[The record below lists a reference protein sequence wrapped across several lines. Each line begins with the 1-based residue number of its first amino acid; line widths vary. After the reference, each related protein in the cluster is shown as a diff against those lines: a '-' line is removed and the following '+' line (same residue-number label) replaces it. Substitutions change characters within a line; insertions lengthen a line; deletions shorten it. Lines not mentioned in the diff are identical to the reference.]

1 MNAFTEPNFELMAP
15 RDLTGRMRRRS
26 LLAGVI
32 GAVALIIGV
41 FLDPAQFFRSYLL
54 GYVLWIGVTL
64 GCLALLMLQHLSGG
78 QWGFLIRRPCE
89 AATRNFLLMLVLFVP
104 LFFGLGHLYHW
115 SHASELAKDVILQN
129 KRMWLRTPWFVARV
143 FIYFFIWIAMSVL
156 LNRISLAQ
164 DRAGDDA
171 GERVNIR
178 RRLQGISGPG
188 LVIWALTVTFMS
200 VDWVMSLDPH
210 WASTIYGMLFM
221 AGQAL
226 SALSLMII
234 VLLIL
239 SKYPPFSEII
249 EPVHFHDL
257 GKLLLAFVMLWAY
270 FAYSQFL
277 IIWAGNLPEEI
288 PWYLGRTHGGYRIVA
303 FVIIMLH
310 FALPFAMLLSR
321 DLKRNARKLAM
332 VASLLIVM
340 RYLDLFWLIAPNPL
354 PGAEHGI
361 GFSWMDIAA
370 PLGIGG
376 LWLATFF
383 WQLEARPLVAVR
395 DPLFSTLVAKG
406 HAHE

>member
-1 MNAFTEPNFELMAP
+1 MNAFTQPNLELMAP
-15 RDLTGRMRRRS
+15 RELTGRMRRRS
-26 LLAGVI
+26 LIAGVI
-32 GAVALIIGV
+32 GAIAMVVGV
-41 FLDPAQFFRSYLL
+41 FVEPAQFFRSYLL
-54 GYVLWIGVTL
+54 GYVFWTGVTL

-89 AATRNFLLMLVLFVP
+89 AAIKNFPLMLVLFVP

-115 SHASELAKDVILQN
+115 AHASELAHDIVLRN
-129 KRMWLRTPWFVARV
+129 KVMWLRTPWFIARV
-143 FIYFFIWIAMSVL
+143 FIYFFAWIAMAAL
-156 LNRISLAQ
+156 LNRLSAAQ
-164 DRAGDDA
+164 DLAGDDVA
-171 GERVNIR
+171 ERVRIR
-178 RRLQGISGPG
+178 RRLTAISGPG
-188 LVIWALTVTFMS
+188 LVLWALTVTFMA

-221 AGQAL
+221 AGEAL
-226 SALSLMII
+226 SALSLLIV

-239 SKYPPFSEII
+239 KKYPPFSEIL

-277 IIWAGNLPEEI
+277 IIWAGNLPDEI
-288 PWYLGRTHGGYRIVA
+288 PWYLDRTHGAYRALALAIIV
-303 FVIIMLH
+303 LH

-332 VASLLIVM
+332 VASLLIIM

-354 PGAEHGI
+354 PGTEHGL

-370 PLGIGG
+370 PLAIGG
-376 LWLATFF
+376 IWMAIFF
-383 WQLEARPLVAVR
+383 WQLETRPLVPVR
-395 DPLFSTLVAKG
+395 DPLFNVLVAKE

>member
-1 MNAFTEPNFELMAP
+1 VNAFTHPNLELMAP
-15 RDLTGRMRRRS
+15 RELTGRMRRRS
-26 LLAGVI
+26 LVAGVI
-32 GAVALIIGV
+32 GAIALVIGV
-41 FLDPAQFFRSYLL
+41 LVDPAQFFRSYLL

-89 AATRNFLLMLVLFVP
+89 AATKNFPLMLVLFVP

-115 SHASELAKDVILQN
+115 AHASEVANDVVLRN
-129 KRMWLRTPWFVARV
+129 KVMWLRPPWFVARV
-143 FIYFFIWIAMSVL
+143 FLYFFAWIAMSVL
-156 LNRISLAQ
+156 LNRLSVAQ
-164 DRAGDDA
+164 DRGGEDTAG
-171 GERVNIR
+171 IR
-178 RRLQGISGPG
+178 RRLVAISGPG

-221 AGQAL
+221 AGEAL
-226 SALSLMII
+226 SALSLMIV

-239 SKYPPFSEII
+239 KKYPPFDHIL

-277 IIWAGNLPEEI
+277 IIWAGNLPDEI
-288 PWYLGRTHGGYRIVA
+288 PWYLDRTHGGYRLVALAVIV
-303 FVIIMLH
+303 FH

-340 RYLDLFWLIAPNPL
+340 RWLDLFWLIAPNPL

-370 PLGIGG
+370 PLAIGG
-376 LWLATFF
+376 LWMAAFF
-383 WQLEARPLVAVR
+383 WQLESLPLVAVR
-395 DPLFSTLVAKG
+395 DPLFNVLAAKE
-406 HAHE
+406 HVHD

>member
-1 MNAFTEPNFELMAP
+1 MNAFTHPNLELMAP
-15 RDLTGRMRRRS
+15 RELTGRMRRRS
-26 LLAGVI
+26 LIAGVI
-32 GAVALIIGV
+32 GAIALVIGV
-41 FLDPAQFFRSYLL
+41 FVDPAQFFRSYLL
-54 GYVLWIGVTL
+54 GYVLWTGVTL

-104 LFFGLGHLYHW
+104 LLFGLGHLYHW
-115 SHASELAKDVILQN
+115 SHASELAHDVILQN
-129 KRMWLRTPWFVARV
+129 KRMWLRTPWFVVRV
-143 FIYFFIWIAMSVL
+143 FIYFFAWIAMSVL
-156 LNRISLAQ
+156 LNRLSAAQ
-164 DRAGDDA
+164 DRAGDDVA
-171 GERVNIR
+171 ERASIR

-188 LVIWALTVTFMS
+188 LVIWALTVTFMA

-221 AGQAL
+221 AGEGL
-226 SALSLMII
+226 SALALMII

-239 SKYPPFSEII
+239 KKYPPFSEIL

-288 PWYLGRTHGGYRIVA
+288 PWYLGRTHGGYRAVA
-303 FVIIMLH
+303 FVIILFH

-340 RYLDLFWLIAPNPL
+340 RWLDLFWLIAPNPL

-370 PLGIGG
+370 PLAIGG

-383 WQLEARPLVAVR
+383 WQLEARPLLAVR
-395 DPLFSTLVAKG
+395 DPLFNVLVAKE
-406 HAHE
+406 HAHD